1 MHTDEPSLLNHI
13 LDVRKKISPEDGG
26 VSTVIYCGTLKNES
40 DMKEALSVH
49 RQVDIIKGNYI
60 VSKMV

>member
-49 RQVDIIKGNYI
+49 RQVNIIKG
-60 VSKMV
+60 